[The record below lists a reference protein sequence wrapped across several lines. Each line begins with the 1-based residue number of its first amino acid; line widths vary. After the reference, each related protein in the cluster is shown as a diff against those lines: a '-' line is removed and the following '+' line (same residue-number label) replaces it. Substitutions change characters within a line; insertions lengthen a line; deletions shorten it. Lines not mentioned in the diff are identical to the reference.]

1 MYEIVIFYDE
11 ISAFLSLFTKLGSMC
26 NFVQPNGCFIQ
37 ASSKGL
43 HTLFLPPKFALK
55 LNTNHDKIMKR
66 EINIDYIGVV
76 RREGKRYIYE
86 ERDIIANEK
95 LNEQLRTMAE
105 AEDKSILDM
114 QACLAEYFGDGDHKT
129 YDYVL
134 PHLYKIP
141 FVDRVCYPDFMIE
154 QQYENERAKVAESV
168 EYEDDVEATL
178 AAYNSEVKGEFLDK
192 ALRYIAA
199 VDFAATAEQIK
210 KDPAVILSS
219 HEEIGWSKWEY
230 DLGDSIKITLNTNL
244 GMGAV
249 SYMTVDVCYRGIV
262 LPSFSHLVKHYDVRP
277 YELSSH
283 TIAYTAERQN
293 WEHVLHFICNVLCDN
308 GWIYDYGGAEVA
320 ALEKGLKAIATD
332 PSDAL
337 NKMSDKPKSE
347 TYLSA
352 VSNMLQADCD
362 KYERYPIETATVFKV
377 RKITGALR
385 LVKSLRLWTDIYPY
399 AREVAD
405 YIEQLNRELS
415 KTLLED
421 IATQHQKIERLNER
435 LDPLTA
441 QWRDIEAQLDE
452 NPEDAEM
459 LISKGRLDEKIDTLL
474 NEIVARDDF
483 MKTLQ
488 QCYAKITKAGILN

>member
-1 MYEIVIFYDE
+1 
-11 ISAFLSLFTKLGSMC
+11 
-26 NFVQPNGCFIQ
+26 
-37 ASSKGL
+37 
-43 HTLFLPPKFALK
+43 
-55 LNTNHDKIMKR
+55 MKR

-76 RREGKRYIYE
+76 RREGEGFIYE
-86 ERDIIANEK
+86 EREIVANER
-95 LNEQLRTMAE
+95 LVELLRTMAE
-105 AEDKSILDM
+105 DENKTILDM
-114 QACLAEYFGDGDHKT
+114 QECFAEYFVKDEKMV
-129 YDYVL
+129 YNYVL
-134 PHLYKIP
+134 PHLYKMP
-141 FVDRVCYPDFMIE
+141 FVDRVCYPEFMTAE
-154 QQYENERAKVAESV
+154 RYENERAKVAESV
-168 EYEDDVEATL
+168 EYEEDVAATL
-178 AAYNSEVKGEFLDK
+178 AKYDVEIKEWFLDN

-199 VDFAATAEQIK
+199 VDFATTAEQIRQ
-210 KDPAVILSS
+210 DPNVIIAS
-219 HEEIGWSKWEY
+219 HEEMGWSKWEHVLN
-230 DLGDSIKITLNTNL
+230 DDIKITLNTNL

-262 LPSFSHLVKHYDVRP
+262 LPSFSLLVKHYDVRP

-283 TIAYTAERQN
+283 TITYTAERQN

-308 GWIYDYGGAEVA
+308 GWIYDYGGAEVV

-362 KYERYPIETATVFKV
+362 KYERYPIETATVFKA
-377 RKITGALR
+377 RKITDALR

-474 NEIVARDDF
+474 NEIVARDGF